1 MQPVAQPLPVPSPAI
16 SEPACPA
23 DSPTSADTA
32 PLPDFWQSVV
42 SHLVQR
48 EAVTALARELASQAE
63 LVRREP
69 GCWTLRVA
77 QSALA
82 NGSARERLQAALAQ
96 AGHAVRLELE
106 IAPAHDTPAQRAAAA
121 AQARLQAAHDSLL
134 QDPFVQSMLRDF
146 GGKIVPGSVQAL

>member
-1 MQPVAQPLPVPSPAI
+1 MQPAAQPLPVPSPA
-16 SEPACPA
+16 SPEPTGASV
-23 DSPTSADTA
+23 SPTPADTA

-42 SHLVQR
+42 SDLVQR
-48 EAVTALARELASQAE
+48 EAVTALTRELALQAE

-77 QSALA
+77 QAALA
-82 NGSARERLQAALAQ
+82 NGSARERLQSALAQ

-134 QDPFVQSMLRDF
+134 QDPFCLLYTSD
-146 GGKIVPGSVQAL
+146 AADE